1 MEIVLAVIG
10 LVVAGWMIYSA
21 RNRSRKPPSDSDQS

>member
-1 MEIVLAVIG
+1 MEVVLAAIG

-21 RNRSRKPPSDSDQS
+21 RNRSRKPPSDSGQ

>member
-1 MEIVLAVIG
+1 MEVVLAVIG

-21 RNRSRKPPSDSDQS
+21 RNRSRKPPSDAEQ